1 MLNVERIG
9 EIYNLLQKKGAVRVD
24 ELAERFGVSEMTIRR
39 DLEKMEKENKLVR
52 CHGGAM
58 PRTEMTFDQ
67 EFDKKTSVHMEP
79 KIKIAQYCFE
89 HYVKENMVVY
99 LDTGSTVL
107 ELAKMLV
114 KLENLT
120 VVTNDV
126 TIAGSLI
133 NSHIQV
139 FVLGGCVQN
148 KLGCV
153 HGHIAEKQLENYR
166 MDVAFVSSLCA
177 DDFFDVFAATESKVY
192 LRKKLMS
199 CARQTYML
207 MDESK
212 FQRQSLFRINNLAE
226 YSAVITNKVL
236 SEEMAFRAAQT
247 GVEWI
252 TVDTA
257 EPQN

>member
-1 MLNVERIG
+1 MDFLNQTQ
-9 EIYNLLQKKGAVRVD
+9 NAVSAGLHHTSKIISRLPD
-24 ELAERFGVSEMTIRR
+24 GTYHPLGRRFSIP
-39 DLEKMEKENKLVR
+39 
-52 CHGGAM
+52 AY
-58 PRTEMTFDQ
+58 PPP
-67 EFDKKTSVHMEP
+67 S
-79 KIKIAQYCFE
+79 A
-89 HYVKENMVVY
+89 
-99 LDTGSTVL
+99 
-107 ELAKMLV
+107 
-114 KLENLT
+114 
-120 VVTNDV
+120 
-126 TIAGSLI
+126 
-133 NSHIQV
+133 HILKREEV
-139 FVLGGCVQN
+139 
-148 KLGCV
+148 
-153 HGHIAEKQLENYR
+153 
-166 MDVAFVSSLCA
+166 CA
-177 DDFFDVFAATESKVY
+177 